1 MHVSIKSYHL
11 SVRYNKKS
19 YLHNQ
24 LAINSILFNVKQN
37 WNLCCVD
44 RQPPYYRDLSL
55 RSNSHARGVPSG
67 TIWQSIW
74 IEENEITK
82 RLVYSVILRL
92 FVVLRIWKLSMR
104 SVLLNF
110 NFELMLLFTVYFEIV
125 LERFRSSLL
134 HYRYTGGILT
144 VVRACPETQ
153 LDYSNYKNTCALCF
167 NLLCTIYER

>member
-1 MHVSIKSYHL
+1 MHVSIKSCHL
-11 SVRYNKKS
+11 SLKYNKKS
-19 YLHNQ
+19 YLHNW
-24 LAINSILFNVKQN
+24 LAINSILFHVKQN
-37 WNLCCVD
+37 WNPCVWILLCWQHPFC
-44 RQPPYYRDLSL
+44 PDLSL
-55 RSNSHARGVPSG
+55 CTKGHARGVPSG
-67 TIWQSIW
+67 TKWQSIW

-104 SVLLNF
+104 SVLFNF
-110 NFELMLLFTVYFEIV
+110 NFELMLLFTEYFKIV

-153 LDYSNYKNTCALCF
+153 LDYSN
-167 NLLCTIYER
+167 